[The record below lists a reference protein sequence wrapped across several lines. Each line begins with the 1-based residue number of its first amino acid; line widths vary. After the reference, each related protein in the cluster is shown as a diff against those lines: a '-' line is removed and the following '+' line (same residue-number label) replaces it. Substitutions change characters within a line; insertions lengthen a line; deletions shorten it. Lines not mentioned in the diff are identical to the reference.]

1 MTLKR
6 RPKSR
11 SLRVARAQ
19 LYELFPLAF
28 PLEGCCDGGFGEGRP
43 EDGVASEWSK
53 RMKSSR
59 MRSSKGV
66 LETI

>member
-11 SLRVARAQ
+11 ILRVARAQ

-28 PLEGCCDGGFGEGRP
+28 PLEDAAIVGSVKAVPKTG
-43 EDGVASEWSK
+43 
-53 RMKSSR
+53 
-59 MRSSKGV
+59 
-66 LETI
+66 